1 MAEAGWDVIVV
12 GSGPAGTA
20 TALRLAARAPALAA
34 RTLLLE
40 KAHHPRPKTCAG
52 GVIPKATALLHEL
65 GVDFDLPHAPVDAAR
80 IEVPGAALTIGGD
93 DLCRVVRRAEFDARL
108 AFAARARGVAL
119 RQGERVTALAREPGG
134 VRVETEHGV
143 HRARV
148 VVGADGSGSRVRRA
162 LVDGAAA
169 AARIG
174 RAVMCDLPAAAL
186 GWDGHRARRYDF
198 DFRACADG
206 LAGYGWVFPCVIDG
220 APWVNVGVYAL
231 PPVDG
236 ARLDGEL
243 RRLLRELGADPEAR
257 RQAFPIRTWE
267 PGARVAA
274 PHALLVGD
282 AAGVDPLMGEGIS
295 FALEYGVL
303 AADAIVRAFETGDFG
318 FADYAA
324 AVHGGPLGRK
334 LRLLDAATQ
343 RFYGP
348 QGWLWFRLARLS
360 ARARRMGLE
369 WYNGVERRQG
379 PGERIVRRLGRAWL
393 ARGAG
398 REAGTCRAS

>member
-52 GVIPKATALLHEL
+52 GVIPKATALLREL
-65 GVDFDLPHAPVDAAR
+65 GVDFDVPHAPVDAAR
-80 IEVPGAALTIGGD
+80 IDVPGATVTIGGE

-108 AFAARARGVAL
+108 AFAARARGVTL
-119 RQGERVTALAREPGG
+119 REGERVTAIVREPDG
-134 VRVETEHGV
+134 VRVETDRGV

-162 LVDGAAA
+162 LVGDGSAG
-169 AARIG
+169 RVG
-174 RAVMCDLPAAAL
+174 RAVMCDVPAAAL

-220 APWVNVGVYAL
+220 TPHANVGVYAL

-236 ARLDGEL
+236 ARLDLEL

-267 PGARVAA
+267 PDVRVAA

-303 AADAIVRAFETGDFG
+303 AADAIVRAFASGDFA
-318 FADYAA
+318 FADYAV
-324 AVHGGPLGRK
+324 AVHAGPLGQK
-334 LRLLDAATQ
+334 LRLLDAATE

-348 QGWLWFRLARLS
+348 RGWLWFRLARLS
-360 ARARRMGLE
+360 ARGRRMGLE
-369 WYNGVERRQG
+369 WYNGVERSQG
-379 PGERIVRRLGRAWL
+379 PGERLLRRLGRAWL
-393 ARGAG
+393 GRAAG
-398 REAGTCRAS
+398 READTCHAS